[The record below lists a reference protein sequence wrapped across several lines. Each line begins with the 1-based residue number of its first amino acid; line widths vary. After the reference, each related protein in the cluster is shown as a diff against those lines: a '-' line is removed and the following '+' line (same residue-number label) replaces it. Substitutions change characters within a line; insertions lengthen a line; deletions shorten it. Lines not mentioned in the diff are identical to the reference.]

1 MGNTPLGKL
10 MIKKIEQMNLINI
23 DALRIKTTIDIYFE
37 WKQLDAKVR
46 TLSTRGLNFPSEL
59 SENFAC
65 YALGYMLNKGK
76 GGDAYDSK
84 RKRII
89 EMKASSS
96 ERDSAPSSF
105 SPKEEFDELVFIKLN
120 REEDAVYIYLT
131 GHSSEDIKQIE
142 VNKNETLEQQQ
153 AKGRRPRFSI
163 IDKIIKPLGLT
174 PDVKFDMREKTVQK
188 LK

>member
-1 MGNTPLGKL
+1 V
-10 MIKKIEQMNLINI
+10 IKKIEQMNLIKI

-65 YALGYMLNKGK
+65 YALEYMLNKGK
-76 GGDAYDSK
+76 GGDAYDPK
-84 RKRII
+84 TNKIV

-96 ERDSAPSSF
+96 EKDSAPSSF

-131 GHSSEDIKQIE
+131 GYSSEDIKKIE
-142 VNKNETLEQQQ
+142 VNKNETLGEQQD
-153 AKGRRPRFSI
+153 KRRRPRFSI
-163 IDKIIKPLGLT
+163 MDKIIKPEELT
-174 PDVKFDMREKTVQK
+174 PNVKFNMRDRVVQK